1 MPSGKNYGIIVNA
14 EGYLFHSENVNIPA
28 SYGYQEVERDIEL
41 HKLTAG
47 SKIVLNNIFFDFDM
61 ATLRPEST
69 AELNRLLDLIKT
81 NATMQIEIS
90 GHTDDKGSDTYNQKL
105 SENRAKSVVDYLTEK
120 GIKKER
126 LEFKGYGESQPIS
139 SNETEEGQQLNRRIE
154 FKILSK

>member
-1 MPSGKNYGIIVNA
+1 
-14 EGYLFHSENVNIPA
+14 
-28 SYGYQEVERDIEL
+28 
-41 HKLTAG
+41 
-47 SKIVLNNIFFDFDM
+47 
-61 ATLRPEST
+61 
-69 AELNRLLDLIKT
+69 
-81 NATMQIEIS
+81 MQIEIS